1 MGEDF
6 IGKERKTMKRIKQES
21 KRDPMVEVQWGAQ
34 LADLKE
40 SHYRTS
46 LLLGALIQCLIEKE
60 WLTEADLKRA
70 MEDLDRELDPSLD
83 EWEPEWTKR

>member
-1 MGEDF
+1 
-6 IGKERKTMKRIKQES
+6 MKRIKQES